1 MKSNNYG
8 LHDGCIYKKLE
19 ECEYTYIYCT
29 NVKNYFLNLFG
40 NFEIAD
46 IITPHITQ
54 LTGLLSE
61 PVCQLLEPIKLYF
74 KLVEVSDEFCFDVE
88 GKKFIKNPK
97 RLKGSPRAYVR
108 YTYHEDKIPNPM
120 PFIEGMDN
128 IIFKKPHLMFF
139 FENFRHIHN

>member
-29 NVKNYFLNLFG
+29 SVKNYLLNLLG

-46 IITPHITQ
+46 IIAPHITQ
-54 LTGLLSE
+54 LTSLLSE
-61 PVCQLLEPIKLYF
+61 PIKIYF
-74 KLVEVSDEFCFDVE
+74 NFVEVSDGFCFDIE
-88 GKKFIKNPK
+88 SKKFIKNPE
-97 RLKGSPRAYVR
+97 RLKGSPRAYVP
-108 YTYHEDKIPNPM
+108 YTYHWDKIPNPK

-128 IIFKKPHLMFF
+128 TIFKKPHLMFF
-139 FENFRHIHN
+139 FLKIFDIFIISY